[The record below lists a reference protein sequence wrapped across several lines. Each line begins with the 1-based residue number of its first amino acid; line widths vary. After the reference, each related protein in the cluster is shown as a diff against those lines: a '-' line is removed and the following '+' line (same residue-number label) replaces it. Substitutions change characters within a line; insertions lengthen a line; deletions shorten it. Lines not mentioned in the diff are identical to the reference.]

1 MVPGPGR
8 GLQLLV
14 GGGCPGLRP
23 TYLALR
29 NHGRTCRARH
39 GHRPLATNHLRA
51 LHSPDAEGA
60 PRGGWQG
67 CAGEAECQ
75 AGVGEDGGEAETSS
89 GQWPWRTLGWHQPD
103 PYKFLQSHSEWRQE
117 TLEGARAFPGPERQV
132 AWPRRRYGGARRGA
146 RGCSVGLGVRAG
158 AQGWLPG
165 LGVCHLLGGCF
176 PGWSLVWRGWPWG
189 VSSPASAAANVR
201 QMPLHVETPNRQ
213 LGLQQSGRPGVVGCA
228 AGQEKVWG

>member
-1 MVPGPGR
+1 MPWVEAYILGIKKPWENLQSKARPPPPGHQPPQSSALPGCR
-8 GLQLLV
+8 GCSQ
-14 GGGCPGLRP
+14 
-23 TYLALR
+23 
-29 NHGRTCRARH
+29 
-39 GHRPLATNHLRA
+39 
-51 LHSPDAEGA
+51 
-60 PRGGWQG
+60 GGWQG

-103 PYKFLQSHSEWRQE
+103 AYKFLQSHSEWRQE

-132 AWPRRRYGGARRGA
+132 VWPRRRYGGARRGA

-165 LGVCHLLGGCF
+165 LGVCHRLGGCF

-189 VSSPASAAANVR
+189 VSSPASAAPNVR
-201 QMPLHVETPNRQ
+201 QMPLHMETPNRQ
-213 LGLQQSGRPGVVGCA
+213 LGLQAEWQACSSGVCSWPREGMGLGPGGTTSE
-228 AGQEKVWG
+228 G